1 MEEREVKRG
10 RWLDIVM
17 LSVAGVLLAPI
28 LLVALA
34 PVLLTFMVLWPVLML
49 PVLAVSR
56 SLPVGEEGRPKRK
69 RPHPIGLTPTRQLPQ
84 AA

>member
-1 MEEREVKRG
+1 MEQTEVNRG
-10 RWLDIVM
+10 RWLDVVM

-49 PVLAVSR
+49 PVVAVSR
-56 SLPVGEEGRPKRK
+56 SLPVGEDRRPKQR
-69 RPHPIGLTPTRQLPQ
+69 RPRLLRLTPTRQLPQ